1 MSQPFIQQIP
11 FGPLETNCYLL
22 ACSNTRIAAFIDP
35 SWDGKVLATHAI
47 DADWHVQKI
56 LLTHTHWDHVGGL
69 AELKEAIDAPI
80 YAHADSVDMLRHAQE
95 SVARWNLTFPQPPD
109 SDYFIVEGD
118 VIEVG
123 ELKLE
128 VLFTPGHAP
137 GHVSFYLREHGIVF
151 DGDVLFLNSIGR
163 TDFPG
168 CNQLDLMQSIRNKLL
183 TLPDETV
190 VLSGH
195 GAQTTIGHERA
206 HNPYLR

>member
-22 ACSNTRIAAFIDP
+22 ACSETREAAYIDP
-35 SWDGKVLATHAI
+35 SWDGDVLASHAT
-47 DADWHVQKI
+47 DENWDVQKI

-69 AELKEAIDAPI
+69 AVLKDATNAPI
-80 YAHADSVDMLRHAQE
+80 YAHADSVDMLHHAVK
-95 SVARWNLTFPQPPD
+95 SVERWNLTFPQPPD
-109 SDYFIVEGD
+109 PDRLIVEGD

-123 ELKLE
+123 ELRLE

-137 GHVSFYLREHGIVF
+137 GHVSYYLREHGIVF
-151 DGDVLFLNSIGR
+151 DGDVLFLKSIGR

-168 CNQLDLMQSIRNKLL
+168 CNHLDLMQSIRNKLL

-195 GAQTTIGHERA
+195 GAQTTIGYERVN
-206 HNPYLR
+206 NPFLR